1 MWINNGYAQERITD
15 PQTGMKRVVSIKIRG
30 TSEKA
35 KQDAFKRLTEK
46 IAELSEHKITLSD
59 CIDLYL
65 KEMERSLKPSSIRKM
80 SFELAAMKNIL
91 GECYMDKLTAG
102 FIRQKMLNSGKEN
115 RTLNGYLKIFKTF
128 WLWAYR
134 NDMASR
140 EVCDKLVLFADTPKK
155 LRIQDKYL
163 EPKEVQLLLEEM
175 KIDRWKYLTEF
186 LILSGMRIG
195 EVVALDNKDVW
206 GDIIRITKT
215 YDSNNKKMMEPKTLS
230 SKREIHIQPELKKVI
245 EKMREYVSWQTEVF
259 GHPSDIFYPDPDGQR
274 MQYYSYL
281 KYVREI
287 SERVLNR
294 RITPHTFRHTHCS
307 MLAAKGMSLDAI
319 SARLGHEDSRITK
332 AIYLH
337 RMEELKKKENEQ
349 LDKLTLLG

>member
-1 MWINNGYAQERITD
+1 MWIINGYAQERITD
-15 PQTGMKRVVSIKIRG
+15 PQTGKKKIVSIKIKG
-30 TSEKA
+30 ASEKA
-35 KQDAFKRLTEK
+35 KQDAFKRLSEK
-46 IAELSEHKITLSD
+46 IAKLSDHKITLSE

-80 SFELAAMKNIL
+80 SFELAAMEKII
-91 GECYMDKLTAG
+91 GDAYMDKLTAG
-102 FIRQKMLNSGKEN
+102 YIRQKMLNSGKEN
-115 RTLNGYLKIFKTF
+115 RTLNGYLKVFKTF

-134 NDMASR
+134 NDMADRTVS
-140 EVCDKLVLFADTPKK
+140 DKLVLFADTPKK

-163 EPKEVQLLLEEM
+163 EPNEVKRLLEEM

-195 EVVALDNKDVW
+195 EVVALNKQDVW

-215 YDSNNKKMMEPKTLS
+215 YDSNDKTMTEPKTLS
-230 SKREIHIQPELKKVI
+230 SKREIHIQPELRAVI
-245 EKMREYVSWQTEVF
+245 EKMRQYVSWQEEVF
-259 GHPSDIFYPDPDGQR
+259 GNPSDIFYPDPDGQR

-281 KYVREI
+281 KYVREV

-307 MLAAKGMSLDAI
+307 MLAAKGMNLDAI

-332 AIYLH
+332 EIYLH
-337 RMEELKKKENEQ
+337 RMEELKKKENDQ
-349 LDKLTLLG
+349 LDQISILS